1 MDLFNAIILG
11 LVQGLTEFLPVS
23 SSGHLV
29 LTQKILGVDDQ
40 GVTFEIVLHFGTLLS
55 VIIYFWKP
63 LWRMVL
69 AILPPFK
76 KEYARDRKM
85 IFFLAIARIPAAIGR
100 IFFPRKELLGSGGWR
115 KPAMVGLL
123 LIVTGLL
130 LFLPRLLAKRKRKA
144 GDIGVKSAIA
154 MGLGQAFA
162 ILPGVSRSGSTI
174 VAGMV
179 AGAKS
184 SAAASFSFLMA
195 IPAIA
200 AAAVLEVKHLGAIE
214 SGVLT
219 SYLVGAVVAFASG
232 LLAIFTVLAAIRK
245 GKFEYFGI
253 YCLVAGAAAFL
264 YFTYGV
270 A

>member
-1 MDLFNAIILG
+1 MDLLNAIILG

-29 LTQKILGVDDQ
+29 LTQEILGVEDH
-40 GVTFEIVLHFGTLLS
+40 GVTFEVAVHFGTLLS
-55 VIIYFWKP
+55 VLVYFWKS

-69 AILPPFK
+69 AIMPPFK
-76 KEYARDRKM
+76 EEYAADRKM
-85 IFFLAIARIPAAIGR
+85 ILYLAVASIPAAIIG
-100 IFFPRKELLGSGGWR
+100 FSPAKGAFESVYE
-115 KPAMVGLL
+115 KPAIVGLL

-130 LFLPRLLAKRKRKA
+130 LFLPRILANRGKGEMSLKT
-144 GDIGVKSAIA
+144 AIV
-154 MGLGQAFA
+154 MGIGQAFA

-174 VAGMV
+174 VAGIM
-179 AGAKS
+179 AGTKS
-184 SAAASFSFLMA
+184 SLAAEFSFLMA

-200 AAAVLEVKHLGAIE
+200 AASVLECEHLGAISSE
-214 SGVLT
+214 VLT

-253 YCLVAGAAAFL
+253 YCLIAGLSAFL

>member
-29 LTQKILGVDDQ
+29 LTQKILGVEDH
-40 GVTFEIVLHFGTLLS
+40 GVTFEVVLHFGTLLS
-55 VIIYFWKP
+55 VLIYFWKP

-76 KEYARDRKM
+76 EEYARDRKM
-85 IFFLAIARIPAAIGR
+85 IVYLAIASVPAAIVG
-100 IFFPRKELLGSGGWR
+100 FSPAKGAFESVYE
-115 KPAMVGLL
+115 KPAIVGLL

-130 LFLPRLLAKRKRKA
+130 LFLPRLLASR
-144 GDIGVKSAIA
+144 GTGEMSVKSAVA

-174 VAGMV
+174 VAGMM
-179 AGAKS
+179 AGSKS
-184 SAAASFSFLMA
+184 SVAAEFSFLMA

-200 AAAVLEVKHLGAIE
+200 AASVLEYEHLGAIGSE
-214 SGVLT
+214 MLT
-219 SYLVGAVVAFASG
+219 SYLVGAAVAFVSG

-264 YFTYGV
+264 YFTFG
-270 A
+270 AA